1 VSLQV
6 AARKVRNS
14 CATWPASA
22 SARSSRPS
30 PPAWALRYPAPPR
43 PAPHQLRHAHAV
55 ELAREG
61 VPLNVIQR
69 QLGHANL
76 GTTSILY
83 ITLLC
88 AGDERPPSRPALTA
102 APLLAA

>member
-1 VSLQV
+1 MRDVASERFGSIEQAV
-6 AARKVRNS
+6 AAGLG
-14 CATWPASA
+14 A
-22 SARSSRPS
+22 
-30 PPAWALRYPAPPR
+30 ALSGAR

-88 AGDERPPSRPALTA
+88 AGDERPPSRPARVLTA

>member
-1 VSLQV
+1 
-6 AARKVRNS
+6 
-14 CATWPASA
+14 
-22 SARSSRPS
+22 
-30 PPAWALRYPAPPR
+30 
-43 PAPHQLRHAHAV
+43 
-55 ELAREG
+55 